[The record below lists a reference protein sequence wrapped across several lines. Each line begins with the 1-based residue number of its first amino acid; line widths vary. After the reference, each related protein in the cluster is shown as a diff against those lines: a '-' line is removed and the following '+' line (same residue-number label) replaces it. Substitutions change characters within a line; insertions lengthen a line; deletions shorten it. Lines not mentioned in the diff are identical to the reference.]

1 MKPLYNLLGLL
12 ILLVTPLGAQQSV
25 SKYVGFEVER
35 VRANTITLIG
45 INSSDQLGREQSR
58 TISDLFGFYND
69 ARLTPTGDG
78 TATNADVVWVQVED
92 RWEQIFYNFYDRE
105 FPPMTTGWRAVG
117 RGNADMSGL
126 VVERGFMIDSKQNE
140 DWGLV
145 IAGHVDPGVKTY
157 KTNQGLSIINRG
169 TPVPITFNESNIH
182 QSMGLLKGDQ
192 NTADIIWIQNK
203 GVWEGYYYAVTKTFP
218 PLSEGWKKIGGG
230 DQDYGYQL
238 ITSSAFI
245 LQAKGPSDRQLRILP
260 PSNFDPTQKITVKD
274 APPRTILDW
283 DLRIGFG
290 QNANRLYFV
299 SSFTATKGISYTT
312 EYFDENNS
320 WHFLTH
326 RDFIGANG
334 PVIFTDYAVLGTGL
348 YWGVARVVTEY
359 INWNEGFIR
368 E

>member
-25 SKYVGFEVER
+25 SNYVGFEVER

-45 INSSDQLGREQSR
+45 INTSNQLGREQSR

-69 ARLTPTGDG
+69 AGLTPTGDG
-78 TATNADVVWVQVED
+78 TSANADVVWVQVGD
-92 RWEQIFYNFYDRE
+92 KWEQVFYNFYDRV
-105 FPPMTTGWRAVG
+105 FPPMTTGWRGVG
-117 RGNADMSGL
+117 RGNDDMSGL
-126 VVERGFMIDSKQNE
+126 VVQRGFMIDSKQNM

-145 IAGHVDPGVKTY
+145 IAGHVNPNVKTI
-157 KTNQGLSIINRG
+157 KERRQLSIVNRG

-203 GVWEGYYYAVTKTFP
+203 GVWEAYYYAVTKTFP

-245 LQAKGPSDRQLRILP
+245 LQANGRTPSDRQLRIWP
-260 PSNFDPTQKITVKD
+260 PANFDPTQKITVKD

-320 WHFLTH
+320 WHFLTS
-326 RDFIGANG
+326 RDYVGVDGAET
-334 PVIFTDYAVLGTGL
+334 FTDYAVLGTGL
-348 YWGVARVVTEY
+348 YWGVGRVITEY
-359 INWNEGFIR
+359 INW
-368 E
+368 

>member
-25 SKYVGFEVER
+25 SNYVGFEVER

-45 INSSDQLGREQSR
+45 INSSNQLGREQSR

-92 RWEQIFYNFYDRE
+92 RWEQVFYNFYDRE

-117 RGNADMSGL
+117 RGNEDMSGL

-145 IAGHVDPGVKTY
+145 IAGHVNPGVKTY
-157 KTNQGLSIINRG
+157 KTNQNLSIVNRG

-192 NTADIIWIQNK
+192 NTADIIWIQNE

-218 PLSEGWKKIGGG
+218 PLSEGWKKIGAG

-260 PSNFDPTQKITVKD
+260 PSNFDSTQKITVKG
-274 APPRTILDW
+274 APPRTIIDW

-290 QNANRLYFV
+290 QNANLLYFV
-299 SSFTATKGISYTT
+299 TSWPAVKGLHYDTQYYN
-312 EYFDENNS
+312 EFGS
-320 WHFLTH
+320 WQTFAS
-326 RDFIGANG
+326 RDFVGVNGAET
-334 PVIFTDYAVLGTGL
+334 FSDYAVLGTGL
-348 YWGVARVVTEY
+348 YWGVARVISEY
-359 INWNEGFIR
+359 INW
-368 E
+368 